1 MKMKEKE
8 IPLKVIVRGLPPYF
22 TEEEFLENVNPLP
35 LHNYFRFVPADT
47 KLGPNANGRCY
58 IKFLEPEELFKFM
71 ERYNRYVFVDR
82 KGHESMAFVE
92 YAPFQKI
99 PKASGRKA
107 DPKAGTLA
115 DDPDFKKYLESLESG
130 IDNEKT
136 SNSIENYLEEIK
148 VREKEAESSKSGPK
162 VITPLIEYVRQKR
175 EERRVFAEAKKED
188 RRRYEERRRAIEEE
202 KRRVKEAREQE
213 RREQK
218 MNRNAAS
225 AAKAKAAREEDPAD
239 VGEEV
244 SVRVCENP
252 ERRKSAK
259 AMGGGKGERSH
270 GGNAGSAGGSRPR
283 SGSYRGG
290 GGGGGGN
297 AVDDASG
304 GGGGGGG
311 GGHFSG
317 HSQRRHR
324 PESYFESRSRNKN
337 ARAQNSGGGAGDAKA
352 GKGSENAGE
361 QPTGGGAPSRRER
374 AHSGAEKG
382 LTPEEKDGKD
392 GQGRPKP
399 RRADRPI
406 YNPAERIAERQRQK
420 KQQQAKEQAKK
431 TSQWSL
437 SIIVN
442 FVVNKLKR
450 ERKETDIFLKVL
462 FKFPICMAKRTR
474 RGGFS

>member
-1 MKMKEKE
+1 MCNFNIICFCLFQMKMKEKE

-35 LHNYFRFVPADT
+35 LHNYFRYVPADT

-58 IKFLEPEELFKFM
+58 IKFVEPDELFKFM

-99 PKASGRKA
+99 PKASGRKS

-115 DDPDFKKYLESLESG
+115 EDPDFKKYLESIEAG
-130 IDNEKT
+130 TEIEKT

-148 VREKEAESSKSGPK
+148 SREKEAESSKSGPK

-202 KRRVKEAREQE
+202 KRRAKEAREQE

-218 MNRNAAS
+218 MSRNAAS
-225 AAKAKAAREEDPAD
+225 AAKAKATREDDAAD
-239 VGEEV
+239 AGEEV

-270 GGNAGSAGGSRPR
+270 GSNAGATGSSRPR

-290 GGGGGGN
+290 GGGGSGN
-297 AVDDASG
+297 AVDEATG
-304 GGGGGGG
+304 GGS
-311 GGHFSG
+311 GHPSG

-337 ARAQNSGGGAGDAKA
+337 ARAQNAQAAGDSKRETKGAENASEPAGAGA
-352 GKGSENAGE
+352 
-361 QPTGGGAPSRRER
+361 TSRRE
-374 AHSGAEKG
+374 KG
-382 LTPEEKDGKD
+382 PPTEEKEAKEI
-392 GQGRPKP
+392 QGRAKQ

-420 KQQQAKEQAKK
+420 KQQQAKDQKK
-431 TSQWSL
+431 TNQ
-437 SIIVN
+437 
-442 FVVNKLKR
+442 
-450 ERKETDIFLKVL
+450 
-462 FKFPICMAKRTR
+462 
-474 RGGFS
+474 